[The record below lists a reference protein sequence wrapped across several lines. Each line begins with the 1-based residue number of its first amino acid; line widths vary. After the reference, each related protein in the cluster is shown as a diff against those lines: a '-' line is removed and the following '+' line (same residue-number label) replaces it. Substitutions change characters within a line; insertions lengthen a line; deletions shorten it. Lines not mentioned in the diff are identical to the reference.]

1 MDTRTLLT
9 GARALAVKEAGATAN
24 TLIGAGVGA
33 GLGGTLTL
41 LLSKKNLLRNTLM
54 GAAGGAAAGGLA
66 GNLPAA
72 IKAVIKKKKNTDAY
86 KNSKGTI
93 PDYLKRPADPVQGPK
108 PGFNPDLTV
117 HTNPRIQAA
126 IQGAKLPKALGGGS
140 RYPVKPDSLT
150 EEAIQKVKAPLK
162 K

>member
-1 MDTRTLLT
+1 MDTRTLLM
-9 GARALAVKEAGATAN
+9 GARALAVKEAGAIAN
-24 TLIGAGVGA
+24 TSIGAGVGA
-33 GLGGTLTL
+33 GLGGTLAL
-41 LLSKKNLLRNTLM
+41 LVSKKNLLRNTLM
-54 GAAGGAAAGGLA
+54 GAAGGAAAGGVA

-72 IKAVIKKKKNTDAY
+72 IKAAIKKKNTDAY

-93 PDYLKRPADPVQGPK
+93 PDYLKRPADPVQGPR

-117 HTNPRIQAA
+117 HTNPRIQTA
-126 IQGAKLPKALGGGS
+126 IQGAKLPKALYGGS

-150 EEAIQKVKAPLK
+150 EEAVQKVKVPLK